1 VAGDLP
7 SISVVIPAYN
17 EQELLPALLRSLAV
31 QEVQPHE
38 VIVVDDGS
46 TDATG
51 EVAAREG
58 ARVIS
63 SSHRGPAAAKN
74 AGAAVADGELLV
86 FLDADMVCPP
96 RFLGELVSPILER
109 RAIGTFTRRIY
120 IANTENRWAR
130 AYAALRWS
138 PPDRLLPAD
147 FPERWTQFRALTR
160 ADFERV
166 GGFEDLGYGE
176 DMSLSERLGE
186 LALAADG
193 AILYHHHPS
202 SLREIF
208 ENGRWV
214 GRGAAI
220 RTRPHPWRDHSPPRV
235 LAVGGKQVLGGRTPW
250 VIPARVVYHTAV
262 YVGLAQSSRHPER
275 HWK

>member
-1 VAGDLP
+1 M
-7 SISVVIPAYN
+7 
-17 EQELLPALLRSLAV
+17 
-31 QEVQPHE
+31 
-38 VIVVDDGS
+38 
-46 TDATG
+46 
-51 EVAAREG
+51 
-58 ARVIS
+58 
-63 SSHRGPAAAKN
+63 
-74 AGAAVADGELLV
+74 LV
-86 FLDADMVCPP
+86 FLDADMTCAPS
-96 RFLGELVSPILER
+96 FLGELVCPLAEG
-109 RAIGTFTRRIY
+109 AALGTFTRRIY

-138 PPDRLLPAD
+138 PPDRLLAAD
-147 FPERWTQFRALTR
+147 FPERWTQFRALPR

-166 GGFEDLGYGE
+166 GGFAELGYGE

-220 RTRPHPWRDHSPPRV
+220 RTRRHPWRDHSPPRV
-235 LAVGGKQVLGGRTPW
+235 LAQGVAQALRGRTPW
-250 VIPARVVYHTAV
+250 VIPGRAVYHTGV
-262 YVGLAQSSRHPER
+262 YIGLAQSSRHPDR